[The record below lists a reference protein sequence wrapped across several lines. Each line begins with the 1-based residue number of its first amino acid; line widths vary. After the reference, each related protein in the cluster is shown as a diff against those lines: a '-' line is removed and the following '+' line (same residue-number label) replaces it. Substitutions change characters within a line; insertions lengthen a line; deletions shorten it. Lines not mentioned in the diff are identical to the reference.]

1 MKKEIKVGLLVIATL
16 AIAIFGYQY
25 LRSSSFSGNTYYAVY
40 EDVEGLYTT
49 DPIFVSGYRVG
60 KVGEISMLPNTGGKI
75 LVELILDNDVNI
87 PLESSAL
94 FKTDLL
100 GEAAIALQF
109 TENTEFYEP
118 GDTLISLKDPGMI
131 GETMEKIDPLF
142 ADLGSVL
149 GKLDTTLQK
158 INGLFPEENEESQA
172 SLYETVNLVN
182 NQLESLTETT
192 DRVNAFLGRNTNNMT
207 SIIKDFSEV
216 SGELAE
222 NKESVGEIVANLEEI
237 SGKVADSDIETT
249 IEELNGSLAQLETLL
264 NSVNNG
270 DGTVAK
276 LVNDPVTYQKL
287 EAILNSMDALLV
299 DFKANPSRY
308 VSISLIERKNK

>member
-1 MKKEIKVGLLVIATL
+1 
-16 AIAIFGYQY
+16 
-25 LRSSSFSGNTYYAVY
+25 
-40 EDVEGLYTT
+40 
-49 DPIFVSGYRVG
+49 
-60 KVGEISMLPNTGGKI
+60 
-75 LVELILDNDVNI
+75 
-87 PLESSAL
+87 
-94 FKTDLL
+94 
-100 GEAAIALQF
+100 
-109 TENTEFYEP
+109 
-118 GDTLISLKDPGMI
+118 
-131 GETMEKIDPLF
+131 
-142 ADLGSVL
+142 
-149 GKLDTTLQK
+149 
-158 INGLFPEENEESQA
+158 
-172 SLYETVNLVN
+172 LVN

-192 DRVNAFLGRNTNNMT
+192 NRVNAFLGRNTNNMT

-222 NKESVGEIVANLEEI
+222 NKESFGEIVANLEEI

-287 EAILNSMDALLV
+287 EAILNSIDALLV